1 MSRSDGGDF
10 SPRARLLLRV
20 LTVLRWPLALV
31 ISSGVLGWVIATD
44 DETVLK
50 GPIRVQ
56 LSLDRPLPVNAT
68 VSGIDAPIRT
78 QPLQATVQ
86 LPQGVQLAAPVAVAI
101 PQLQK
106 PLRADIAGAVNTTVV
121 GPVEVNGAV
130 QAQVC
135 GSVDASVDGE
145 VDAAIT
151 KPIQHERIRIGL

>member
-68 VSGIDAPIRT
+68 VSGPIRT

-130 QAQVC
+130 QAQVS